1 MRRAHVTNPSSVE
14 EKIDRYL
21 RFWRRRP
28 ADRPLVGFSVGGWF
42 PLQSYR
48 AMQKLRG
55 KPALVPDDL
64 HAEEFLDDYQGVAAL
79 WDGVEDDMIR
89 GLAPIPPFPWL
100 EAMLGCR
107 VQIGAESIWAEEG
120 GFEYA
125 DLPRVD
131 FSDDNPW
138 RRKYLEFVET
148 LREHFA
154 DRIPVGQPI
163 LRGPSDMIAAM
174 RGSSEMIFD
183 FYDNP
188 EGFRRLAERCTDFA
202 IGLVRSQQAITGP
215 FAGGYLIEQLGIW
228 APDRLAR
235 LQEDSSAL
243 FSPDLYTTL
252 LQPWDRRMAEA
263 FPYAAIHLHSSSLFL
278 LDRILDIESL
288 GCIQINKD
296 VGNAAIAEMMPFFK
310 MVQAR
315 RRSLLIRGKLDA
327 GDLAL
332 LRSQLSPDGLYLQI
346 VVETAAETHTL
357 RDFFAP
363 WA

>member
-1 MRRAHVTNPSSVE
+1 VTRTPPSTVAG
-14 EKIDRYL
+14 KIDRYR
-21 RFWRRRP
+21 RFWDRTP
-28 ADRPLVGFSVGGWF
+28 VERPLIGFSVGGWF

-48 AMQKLRG
+48 AMQKRRG
-55 KPALVPDDL
+55 KAALAPDDL
-64 HAEEFLDDYQGVAAL
+64 NPEEFLDDYEGVVAL

-100 EAMLGCR
+100 ETMLGCR
-107 VQIGAESIWAEEG
+107 IQIGAESIWAEEG

-131 FSDDNPW
+131 FTDENPW
-138 RRKYLEFVET
+138 RRKYLDFVVT
-148 LREHFA
+148 LKGHFG
-154 DRIPVGQPI
+154 DRVPVGQPI

-183 FYDNP
+183 FYDHP
-188 EGFRRLAERCTDFA
+188 DDFRRLAERCTDFA
-202 IGLVRSQQAITGP
+202 IGLVRAQHEITGP

-252 LQPWDRRMAEA
+252 LQPWDRRMADA

-315 RRSLLIRGKLDA
+315 RRSLLIRGKLDLD
-327 GDLAL
+327 DLTL
-332 LRSQLSPDGLYLQI
+332 LRSDLSPDGLYLQI
-346 VVETAAETHTL
+346 VMETADET
-357 RDFFAP
+357 RKFREFFRP
-363 WA
+363 WV

>member
-1 MRRAHVTNPSSVE
+1 MARPLNIADKV
-14 EKIDRYL
+14 DRYL
-21 RFWRRRP
+21 RFWRRAP
-28 ADRPLVGFSVGGWF
+28 VERPLIGFSVGGWF

-48 AMQKLRG
+48 AALKLKG
-55 KPALVPDDL
+55 KPSLSPDDL
-64 HAEEFLDDYQGVAAL
+64 HPEEFLADYRGLVGL

-120 GFEYA
+120 GFDYA

-131 FSDDNPW
+131 FTDENPW
-138 RRKYLEFVET
+138 RRKYLEFVAT
-148 LREHFA
+148 LKGHFG
-154 DRIPVGQPI
+154 DRLPVGQPI

-183 FYDNP
+183 FYDRP
-188 EGFRRLAERCTDFA
+188 DDFRTLAERCTEFA
-202 IGLVRSQQAITGP
+202 IGLVHAQQTITGP
-215 FAGGYLIEQLGIW
+215 FGGGYLIEQLGLW

-243 FSPDLYTTL
+243 FSPDLYTSL

-263 FPYAAIHLHSSSLFL
+263 FPYATIHLHSSSLFL

-296 VGNAAIAEMMPFFK
+296 VGNTAISEMMPFFR

-315 RRSLLIRGKLDA
+315 RRSLLIRGKLDSD
-327 GDLAL
+327 DLKR
-332 LRSQLSPDGLYLQI
+332 LRTHLSPVGLYLQI
-346 VVETAAETHTL
+346 VVETAAETRRL
-357 RDFFAP
+357 REFFAP

>member
-1 MRRAHVTNPSSVE
+1 VTDPLNFAGR
-14 EKIDRYL
+14 IDRYN
-21 RFWRRRP
+21 RFWVSSP
-28 ADRPLVGFSVGGWF
+28 VDRPLIGFSVGGWF

-48 AMQKLRG
+48 AMRRLRG
-55 KPALVPDDL
+55 KSALSPDDL
-64 HAEEFLDDYQGVAAL
+64 YPEEFLADYERVVAQ

-89 GLAPIPPFPWL
+89 GVAPLPPFPWL

-107 VQIGAESIWAEEG
+107 IEIGDDSVWAEEG
-120 GFEYA
+120 GFAYP
-125 DLPRVD
+125 DLPGID

-138 RRKYLEFVET
+138 RRKYLEFVTT
-148 LREHFA
+148 LTRHFGA
-154 DRIPVGQPI
+154 RGPVGQPI
-163 LRGPSDMIAAM
+163 LRGPSDMIAAL

-183 FYDNP
+183 LYDRP
-188 EGFRRLAERCTDFA
+188 QDFQQLAKCCADFA
-202 IGLVRSQQAITGP
+202 IGLIRAQQAITGP
-215 FAGGYLIEQLGIW
+215 FADGYLIEQLGLW

-278 LDRILDIESL
+278 LDRILEVEAI

-296 VGNAAIAEMMPFFK
+296 VGNAAIEEMMPYFRR
-310 MVQAR
+310 VQSQ
-315 RRSLLIRGKLDA
+315 RRSLLIRGKLDFA
-327 GDLAL
+327 DLAL
-332 LRSQLSPDGLYLQI
+332 LRANLSPDGLYLQI
-346 VVETAAETHTL
+346 VVETAKETRLL
-357 RDFFAP
+357 REFFAP